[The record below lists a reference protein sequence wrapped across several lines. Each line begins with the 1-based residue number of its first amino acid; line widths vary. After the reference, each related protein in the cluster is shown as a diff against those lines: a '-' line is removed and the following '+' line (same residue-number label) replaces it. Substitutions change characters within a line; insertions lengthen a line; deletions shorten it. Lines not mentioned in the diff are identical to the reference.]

1 MEAST
6 RASLSARTKA
16 VVVSKVRIKYLA
28 FRASNRHSLI
38 FNKTVYFVVGEELAV
53 RKLYRI
59 QSSLKIH
66 ESLFVLLVNLGNGIR
81 SGEDY
86 HEYK

>member
-59 QSSLKIH
+59 QSSLNIH
-66 ESLFVLLVNLGNGIR
+66 ASLLVLLVKLGNGIR

>member
-16 VVVSKVRIKYLA
+16 VVVSKVTIKYLP

-59 QSSLKIH
+59 QSSLK
-66 ESLFVLLVNLGNGIR
+66 SLFVLLVNLGNGIR

>member
-6 RASLSARTKA
+6 RASLHARTNA
-16 VVVSKVRIKYLA
+16 VVVSKVGIKYLA
-28 FRASNRHSLI
+28 FRASNRHSFI

-66 ESLFVLLVNLGNGIR
+66 PSLFVLLVKLGNGIR
-81 SGEDY
+81 SGKDY
-86 HEYK
+86 HEYN

>member
-6 RASLSARTKA
+6 RASLGARTKA
-16 VVVSKVRIKYLA
+16 VVVRKVRIKYLA

-38 FNKTVYFVVGEELAV
+38 FNKKVYFVVGEELAV

-59 QSSLKIH
+59 QSSLNIH
-66 ESLFVLLVNLGNGIR
+66 ASLLVLLVKLGNGIR

>member
-16 VVVSKVRIKYLA
+16 VVVRKVRIKYLA

-59 QSSLKIH
+59 QSSLNIH
-66 ESLFVLLVNLGNGIR
+66 ASLLVLLVKLGNGIR